1 MSPPRIRRT
10 VAGFILAMLVA
21 TAAPAG
27 AADFRLPVLGLQDFW
42 SRAWGWLMD
51 LRPDAAPAGAAKP
64 QEHGRKSLTPAP
76 PPNPP
81 PNTGSINGDKGSG
94 LDPDG

>member
-21 TAAPAG
+21 TAAPAR
-27 AADFRLPVLGLQDFW
+27 AADIRLPALGLQDLW
-42 SRAWGWLMD
+42 SRAWSWLIA
-51 LRPDAAPAGAAKP
+51 PSDAATPR
-64 QEHGRKSLTPAP
+64 EHGRKSLTPAP
-76 PPNPP
+76 PPGPP
-81 PNTGSINGDKGSG
+81 PNTGRTNGDKGSG